1 MLGLGLELDLFCT
14 SIVFYEIIQFNIA
27 TVVVH
32 VNLACIGTTPYTHSR
47 PCKRPVFVN
56 PPNSLIRHI
65 FRKRIMA
72 D

>member
-32 VNLACIGTTPYTHSR
+32 VNLACIGTTPYTHT
-47 PCKRPVFVN
+47 PAPAKDLF
-56 PPNSLIRHI
+56 SLIR
-65 FRKRIMA
+65 RIR
-72 D
+72 